1 MASCVPAI
9 RVPVDLDGSCPDRGR
24 KGDGVKF
31 GCGEDY
37 ERNDQCFTTVPAS
50 EGGKH
55 MGTIFLVVAL
65 GTKS

>member
-1 MASCVPAI
+1 
-9 RVPVDLDGSCPDRGR
+9 VDLDGSCPDRDR